1 MIKVSHEA
9 FARLNV
15 AFSKKLM
22 QGIAE
27 LEALTSGPEHIERIL
42 AWCGEVIFRGGI
54 FDDTSFNL
62 VEKVYSGYYQNNQE
76 LGTSAEDPNFKAV
89 LDVLPTAKHC
99 EDVLSLRTKYVHCL
113 LEGTG
118 PIIKAAKV
126 SLAPKIIQEVESFC
140 DFLRQALMHVAAM
153 ESQETSQV
161 AWASCWAKITRVAA
175 ELKACQGKR
184 RTEGQ

>member
-1 MIKVSHEA
+1 MRL
-9 FARLNV
+9 FARLSV

-76 LGTSAEDPNFKAV
+76 LGTLAEDPNFKAV

-126 SLAPKIIQEVESFC
+126 SLAPKIIQNLHWGSSPSLVVPCE
-140 DFLRQALMHVAAM
+140 A
-153 ESQETSQV
+153 
-161 AWASCWAKITRVAA
+161 
-175 ELKACQGKR
+175 
-184 RTEGQ
+184 